1 MLNNGEACIRDYSMA
16 SSEAIYGTKTKNR
29 TVVQHVY

>member
-1 MLNNGEACIRDYSMA
+1 MLNNGAACIRDYSMA

-29 TVVQHVY
+29 TVV